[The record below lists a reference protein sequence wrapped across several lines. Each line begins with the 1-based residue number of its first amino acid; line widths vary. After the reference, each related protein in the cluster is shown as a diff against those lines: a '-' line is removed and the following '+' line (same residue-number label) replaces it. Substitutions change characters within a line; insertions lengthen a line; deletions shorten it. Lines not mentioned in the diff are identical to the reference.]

1 MFHINEYNDNVRIR
15 LMSNTD
21 VPQKIYKDTPI
32 ANVTVFDAEKSI
44 GIYGKSPLK
53 SCERICASF

>member
-1 MFHINEYNDNVRIR
+1 
-15 LMSNTD
+15 MSNTD

-44 GIYGKSPLK
+44 GIIWKKSTEELREDLREFLDRGKGNLTN
-53 SCERICASF
+53 F

>member
-1 MFHINEYNDNVRIR
+1 
-15 LMSNTD
+15 MSNTD